1 MIALIGQKG
10 TKSPAYFG
18 VRERETGQACPF
30 KIERKPAR
38 SRSQNRAQRSGSVLE
53 GRRNGMSELCLFRRS
68 KGYEI
73 CADAVM
79 LRIGRAA
86 GSITPTTSPPN
97 RIRFAASWFAG
108 IRSVVIS
115 PARLSSHFSVCT
127 AGAGESF
134 PRP

>member
-1 MIALIGQKG
+1 
-10 TKSPAYFG
+10 
-18 VRERETGQACPF
+18 
-30 KIERKPAR
+30 
-38 SRSQNRAQRSGSVLE
+38 
-53 GRRNGMSELCLFRRS
+53 MSELCLFRRS
-68 KGYEI
+68 EGYEI